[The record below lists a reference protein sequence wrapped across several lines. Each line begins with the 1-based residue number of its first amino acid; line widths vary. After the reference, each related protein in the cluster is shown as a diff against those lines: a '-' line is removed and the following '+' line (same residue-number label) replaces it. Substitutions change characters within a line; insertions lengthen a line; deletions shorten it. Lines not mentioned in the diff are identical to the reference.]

1 MASDYIMTNMMKK
14 LNISFDQAIEKVQSA
29 LKDQGFGIIT
39 QIDVKETLKK
49 KLNVEYQN
57 YKILG
62 ACNPLF
68 AKEALD
74 IEKEVGTLLPC
85 NVIVYESDDGV
96 QISIQKPTEM
106 MNILNN
112 EDLNQLANKVESK
125 LQKILDVL

>member
-1 MASDYIMTNMMKK
+1 MTNMMRK
-14 LNISFDQAIEKVQSA
+14 LHLPFEQVIEKVQVA

-49 KLNVEYQN
+49 KLNVDYEN

-62 ACNPLF
+62 ACNPSF

-85 NVIVYESDDGV
+85 NVIVYELDDGV

-106 MNILNN
+106 MKILNN
-112 EDLNQLANKVESK
+112 DSLNQLARKVESK
-125 LQKILDVL
+125 LQKVLDNL

>member
-1 MASDYIMTNMMKK
+1 MKK
-14 LNISFDQAIEKVQSA
+14 LKIPFDQAIERIQSA

-62 ACNPLF
+62 ACNSSF

-112 EDLNQLANKVESK
+112 NSLNQLAKKVESK
-125 LQKILDVL
+125 LQKVLDNI

>member
-1 MASDYIMTNMMKK
+1 MTNMMRK
-14 LNISFDQAIEKVQSA
+14 LHLPFEQVIEKVQVA

-49 KLNVEYQN
+49 KLNVDYEN

-62 ACNPLF
+62 ACNPSF

-106 MNILNN
+106 MKILNN
-112 EDLNQLANKVESK
+112 DSLNQLARKVESK
-125 LQKILDVL
+125 LQKVLDNL

>member
-1 MASDYIMTNMMKK
+1 MTNMMRK
-14 LNISFDQAIEKVQSA
+14 LHIPFEQVIEKVQAA

-62 ACNPLF
+62 ACNPSF

-74 IEKEVGTLLPC
+74 MEKEVGTLLPC

-106 MNILNN
+106 MRILNN
-112 EDLNQLANKVESK
+112 DSLNQLAKKVESK
-125 LQKILDVL
+125 LQKVLDNL

>member
-1 MASDYIMTNMMKK
+1 MP
-14 LNISFDQAIEKVQSA
+14 FDQAIEKVQSA

-85 NVIVYESDDGV
+85 NVIVYESEDGI

-112 EDLNQLANKVESK
+112 NNLNQLAKKVESK
-125 LQKILDVL
+125 LQKVLDNI

>member
-1 MASDYIMTNMMKK
+1 MKK
-14 LNISFDQAIEKVQSA
+14 MNIPFEQVIEKVQIA

-49 KLNVEYQN
+49 RLNIEYQN

-62 ACNPLF
+62 ACNPSF

-74 IEKEVGTLLPC
+74 IEKEIGTLLPC

-106 MNILNN
+106 MKILNN
-112 EDLNQLANKVESK
+112 DSLNQLANKVESK
-125 LQKILDVL
+125 LQKVLETL

>member
-1 MASDYIMTNMMKK
+1 MTNMMKK
-14 LNISFDQAIEKVQSA
+14 LNIPFEQAIEKVQTT

-39 QIDVKETLKK
+39 HIDVKETLKK

-62 ACNPLF
+62 ACNPSF

-74 IEKEVGTLLPC
+74 LEKEVGTLLPC
-85 NVIVYESDDGV
+85 NVIVYESGDGV

-106 MNILNN
+106 MKILNN
-112 EDLNQLANKVESK
+112 DDLNQLANKVESK
-125 LQKILDVL
+125 LQKVLDIL

>member
-1 MASDYIMTNMMKK
+1 MKK
-14 LNISFDQAIEKVQSA
+14 LDIPFEHVIEKVQTT

-62 ACNPLF
+62 ACNPSF

-74 IEKEVGTLLPC
+74 REKEVGTLLPC
-85 NVIVYESDDGV
+85 NVIVYESGDGV

-106 MNILNN
+106 MKILNN
-112 EDLNQLANKVESK
+112 DDLNQLANKVESK
-125 LQKILDVL
+125 LQKVLDIL

>member
-1 MASDYIMTNMMKK
+1 MKK
-14 LNISFDQAIEKVQSA
+14 LDIPFEHVIEKVQTT

-62 ACNPLF
+62 ACNPSF

-74 IEKEVGTLLPC
+74 LEKEVGTLLPC
-85 NVIVYESDDGV
+85 NVIVYESGDGV

-106 MNILNN
+106 MKILNN
-112 EDLNQLANKVESK
+112 DDLNQLANKVESK
-125 LQKILDVL
+125 LQKVLDIL

>member
-1 MASDYIMTNMMKK
+1 MMKK
-14 LNISFDQAIEKVQSA
+14 LNIPFDQAIEKVQSA

-96 QISIQKPTEM
+96 QVSIQKPTEM
-106 MNILNN
+106 MKILNN
-112 EDLNQLANKVESK
+112 ENLNQLANKVESK
-125 LQKILDVL
+125 LQKTLDIL

>member
-1 MASDYIMTNMMKK
+1 MMKK
-14 LNISFDQAIEKVQSA
+14 LNIPFDQAIEKVQSA

-96 QISIQKPTEM
+96 QVSIQKPTEM
-106 MNILNN
+106 MKILNN
-112 EDLNQLANKVESK
+112 ENLNQLANKVETK
-125 LQKILDVL
+125 LQKILDIL